1 MQDKADK
8 HTGFKYFHLGKEKN
22 ISLEV
27 STIKKCRMNV
37 YIDEE
42 CTEEIASISIGK
54 TTGWKSFKGKFNGPE
69 GIYPLYFQLVGEASI
84 DWKSFTLQ

>member
-1 MQDKADK
+1 M
-8 HTGFKYFHLGKEKN
+8 
-22 ISLEV
+22 
-27 STIKKCRMNV
+27 